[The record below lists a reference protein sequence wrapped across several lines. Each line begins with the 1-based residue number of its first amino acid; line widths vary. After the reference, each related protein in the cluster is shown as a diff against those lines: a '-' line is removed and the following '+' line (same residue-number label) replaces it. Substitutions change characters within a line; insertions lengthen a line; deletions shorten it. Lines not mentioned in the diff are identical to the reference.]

1 MKNVIDQIAKIDAVA
16 FENEQKNRTILNH
29 QKRIF
34 ENEIKRYRSQKLKEA
49 NKAANEVYNSI
60 MDNART
66 DYQQLEADMKKN
78 TAQLENRYNEV
89 NEDVIDKIFTKI
101 FTVRKI

>member
-34 ENEIKRYRSQKLKEA
+34 ENEIKRYRIHKLKEA

-60 MDNART
+60 MDKART
-66 DYQQLEADMKKN
+66 DYQQLEAEMKRK
-78 TAQLENRYNEV
+78 TEQLENRYYKV
-89 NEDVIDKIFTKI
+89 NEDVIDKIFSKI
-101 FTVRKI
+101 FTVQ